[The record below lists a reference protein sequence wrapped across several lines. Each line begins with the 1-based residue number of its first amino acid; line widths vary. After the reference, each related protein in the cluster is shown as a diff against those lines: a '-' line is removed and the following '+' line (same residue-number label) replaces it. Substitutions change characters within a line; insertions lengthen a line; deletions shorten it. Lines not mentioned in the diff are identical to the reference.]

1 MSKVTQF
8 DDIHLNL
15 GDKPGKL
22 RLAESG
28 LGWKSPASTTPFTLP
43 TSDIK
48 HADWVKASRGY
59 MLKITTRQGDAVTLD
74 NFREDDV
81 EALSSSIQ
89 EKFKLEL
96 HRKEHALKGWNWGK
110 TDITGSDLSF
120 IVNGKN
126 AFDLPLKHIANTNL
140 TGKAEVSIE
149 FGLPGEADESNKDA
163 KREARLVDQMVE
175 IRFFVPGQ
183 ADKGDDAGSDKE
195 GEADPVEEVSNAQVF
210 YDTLKDRADVGETA
224 GDAIASFSD
233 VVCIVPRGR
242 YEIDMFASSLRLRG
256 KTYDYKVQYSAIV
269 NLFLLPKNDE
279 ANVLFIVGLDPP
291 LRQGQTRYPF
301 LCLQF
306 AREEEMEVE
315 LNLDDAEYEQKYKDK
330 LKKAYDQPTHQ
341 VVSQIFK
348 GLSGRRVTVP
358 SSFKSYHGLACIKC
372 NHRAN
377 EGALYLL
384 DKCVLFVTKPTLFV
398 PFNDVRSVIFSRVG
412 GSMNTSKTFDVT
424 FTSRTGQA
432 DQQFTSINREEQSTL
447 EEFLT
452 GKGLR
457 IKNDLQDDS
466 AALLSAALAE
476 EADMDDDDVPA
487 IRGESGGEDDESPDE
502 DFEMDSNE
510 SDIAEEFD
518 SDVQQDSGDDEEGGS
533 EAKPQ
538 KKKRKTEA

>member
-1 MSKVTQF
+1 MAKVTQF

-15 GDKPGKL
+15 GDKAGKL

-28 LGWKSPASTTPFTLP
+28 LGWKAPSSTQPFTLP

-48 HADWVKASRGY
+48 QASWVKASRGY
-59 MLKITTRQGDAVTLD
+59 MLKINTRQGDAVTLD
-74 NFREDDV
+74 NFREEDL
-81 EALSSSIQ
+81 EALASAIQ
-89 EKFKLEL
+89 EKFSLEL
-96 HRKEHALKGWNWGK
+96 LRKEHALKGWNWGK
-110 TDITGSDLSF
+110 TNITGSDLGF
-120 IVNGKN
+120 QVNGKN
-126 AFDLPLKHIANTNL
+126 AFDLPLKHIVNTNL

-163 KREARLVDQMVE
+163 RREAMLVDQMVE
-175 IRFFVPGQ
+175 IRFYVPGQ
-183 ADKGDDAGSDKE
+183 ADVKNEDAGSDKE
-195 GEADPVEEVSNAQVF
+195 DGAEEVTNAQIF
-210 YDTLKDRADVGETA
+210 YDTLKDRADVGESA

-279 ANVLFIVGLDPP
+279 ANVLFVVGLDPP

-315 LNLDDAEYEQKYKDK
+315 LNLDDAEYEEKYKDK

-358 SSFKSYHGLACIKC
+358 SSYKSYHGLACVKC

-384 DKCVLFVTKPTLFV
+384 DKCVLFVTKPTIFV
-398 PFNDVRSVIFSRVG
+398 PFSDVRSVVLSRVG
-412 GSMNTSKTFDVT
+412 GSMNTAKTFDIT

-432 DQQFTSINREEQSTL
+432 DQQFTSINREEQSAL

-452 GKGLR
+452 SKGLR

-476 EADMDDDDVPA
+476 EADMDDEDVPA
-487 IRGESGGEDDESPDE
+487 IRGDSGGEDEESPDE

-518 SDVQQDSGDDEEGGS
+518 SDVQQDSGDDEQDA

-538 KKKRKTEA
+538 KKKRKTED